1 MALADVI
8 AANFN
13 GSRAHSN
20 QDAGF
25 SALVTKNY

>member
-8 AANFN
+8 AANIN
-13 GSRAHSN
+13 ISRAHGN